1 MSNPRPKDMR
11 IAIIITALSGI
22 IILGIGHLYI
32 GQTIKGV
39 ILIAASVVLLF
50 FGGSFS
56 WLFGSWTFLGTIA
69 AVVGLYIYQLVDV
82 WRTLR
87 RQHDMWR
94 PWE

>member
-1 MSNPRPKDMR
+1 MR

-39 ILIAASVVLLF
+39 MLIAASVVLLF
-50 FGGSFS
+50 AGSF
-56 WLFGSWTFLGTIA
+56 WLFGPWTVFGTIA

-82 WRTLR
+82 WRMLR

>member
-1 MSNPRPKDMR
+1 MSNPRPKDTR

-32 GQTIKGV
+32 GRAIKGV
-39 ILIAASVVLLF
+39 VLIAASVALILA
-50 FGGSFS
+50 GSFM
-56 WLFGSWTFLGTIA
+56 LFGPWTILGTVV

>member
-32 GQTIKGV
+32 GRTIKGV
-39 ILIAASVVLLF
+39 ILIAASVVLLLVGNW
-50 FGGSFS
+50 FG
-56 WLFGSWTFLGTIA
+56 LGVLLGAVA
-69 AVVGLYIYQLVDV
+69 AGVGLYIYQLVDV

-87 RQHDMWR
+87 WQHDTWR

>member
-1 MSNPRPKDMR
+1 MSNPRPKDTR
-11 IAIIITALSGI
+11 IAVIITALSGI

-32 GQTIKGV
+32 GQTIKGI
-39 ILIAASVVLLF
+39 ILMAISVGLLL
-50 FGGSFS
+50 GGSF
-56 WLFGSWTFLGTIA
+56 LFVGLWMTLGMI
-69 AVVGLYIYQLVDV
+69 AVVACLYIYQLVDV

>member
-1 MSNPRPKDMR
+1 MR

-39 ILIAASVVLLF
+39 VLIAASVALLLVGNWLDLWVM
-50 FGGSFS
+50 FGA
-56 WLFGSWTFLGTIA
+56 IA
-69 AVVGLYIYQLVDV
+69 AIIGLYIYQLVDV
-82 WRTLR
+82 WRTLKW
-87 RQHDMWR
+87 QHYIWR